1 MQMRYVLLPFLGALC
16 LALAACSVT
25 YGNKSVASPEVYG
38 RLAPGKSSKADV
50 YDALGQPSDVVTMK
64 NGVLWTYRYRKAKN
78 DFLGN
83 IPLFGVGLIAGG
95 KNGDVYTVLA
105 LFDRRGVLASRTAA
119 RQKLYTSN
127 LASLKRSLEV
137 MMEGESSHRR
147 VETEM
152 KKIGRPFDPS
162 AAKDADLLEKSLD

>member
-1 MQMRYVLLPFLGALC
+1 M
-16 LALAACSVT
+16 
-25 YGNKSVASPEVYG
+25 
-38 RLAPGKSSKADV
+38 
-50 YDALGQPSDVVTMK
+50 
-64 NGVLWTYRYRKAKN
+64 
-78 DFLGN
+78 
-83 IPLFGVGLIAGG
+83 
-95 KNGDVYTVLA
+95 LA

-127 LASLKRSLEV
+127 LASLKRSLDV

-152 KKIGRPFDPS
+152 KKIGRPFAPS

>member
-83 IPLFGVGLIAGG
+83 IPLFGVGLFAGG

-105 LFDRRGVLASRTAA
+105 LFERRGVLASRTAA
-119 RQKLYTSN
+119 R
-127 LASLKRSLEV
+127 
-137 MMEGESSHRR
+137 
-147 VETEM
+147 
-152 KKIGRPFDPS
+152 P
-162 AAKDADLLEKSLD
+162 

>member
-1 MQMRYVLLPFLGALC
+1 
-16 LALAACSVT
+16 
-25 YGNKSVASPEVYG
+25 
-38 RLAPGKSSKADV
+38 
-50 YDALGQPSDVVTMK
+50 MK
-64 NGVLWTYRYRKAKN
+64 NGVLWTYRYHKAKN

-105 LFDRRGVLASRTAA
+105 LFDRRGVLASRSAA

-127 LASLKRSLEV
+127 LASLKRSLDV
-137 MMEGESSHRR
+137 MMEGESSHQR
-147 VETEM
+147 VEMEM

>member
-1 MQMRYVLLPFLGALC
+1 MQMRYVLFASMAALC

-95 KNGDVYTVLA
+95 KTGTFIRCWPCLIGVA
-105 LFDRRGVLASRTAA
+105 CWPPARRRG
-119 RQKLYTSN
+119 
-127 LASLKRSLEV
+127 RSC
-137 MMEGESSHRR
+137 
-147 VETEM
+147 TPP
-152 KKIGRPFDPS
+152 IWPP
-162 AAKDADLLEKSLD
+162 

>member
-83 IPLFGVGLIAGG
+83 IPPLWRRPDCRREKRGRLYGAGP
-95 KNGDVYTVLA
+95 V
-105 LFDRRGVLASRTAA
+105 
-119 RQKLYTSN
+119 
-127 LASLKRSLEV
+127 
-137 MMEGESSHRR
+137 
-147 VETEM
+147 
-152 KKIGRPFDPS
+152 
-162 AAKDADLLEKSLD
+162 

>member
-25 YGNKSVASPEVYG
+25 YGNQIRGVPGSIRQAG
-38 RLAPGKSSKADV
+38 AGKSSKADV

-119 RQKLYTSN
+119 RAEAVHLQ
-127 LASLKRSLEV
+127 LASLKRSLDV
-137 MMEGESSHRR
+137 MMEGRT
-147 VETEM
+147 VTPA
-152 KKIGRPFDPS
+152 GGNGD
-162 AAKDADLLEKSLD
+162 EKNRQAL

>member
-50 YDALGQPSDVVTMK
+50 YDVVTMK

-127 LASLKRSLEV
+127 LASLKRSLDV

-147 VETEM
+147 VGQEM
-152 KKIGRPFDPS
+152 
-162 AAKDADLLEKSLD
+162 